1 MIPLSAKINLSN
13 IKAFVP
19 FTPFTPKPVVD
30 EVANNMKAVGIT
42 DEVQI
47 KEFKSILKEL
57 KESLDNKDNKEI
69 ISLDIFKKL
78 STL

>member
-1 MIPLSAKINLSN
+1 M
-13 IKAFVP
+13 
-19 FTPFTPKPVVD
+19 PFTPKPVVD

-57 KESLDNKDNKEI
+57 KESLDNKEI
-69 ISLDIFKKL
+69 INLDIFKKL

>member
-1 MIPLSAKINLSN
+1 M
-13 IKAFVP
+13 P
-19 FTPFTPKPVVD
+19 FNPKPVVD

-69 ISLDIFKKL
+69 INLDIFKKL

>member
-1 MIPLSAKINLSN
+1 MIPLSAKINLLN
-13 IKAFVP
+13 IKVFV
-19 FTPFTPKPVVD
+19 PFTPKPVVD